1 MEGTGGLAL
10 DRERTIDLQ
19 AAESL
24 FLLGAVGGVSD
35 SQLPER
41 FASRRDEAAES
52 AFGALVDRHGPMV
65 MNVCRSVLRDEHEA
79 CDAYQA
85 TFLVLARRAGSLW
98 VRDSLGPWLH
108 QVARRTALSARSAVC
123 RRRRREAIAAGR
135 AARSYQDAPDD
146 HREVVHEEVDRLP
159 ETQRAPVVLCL
170 LEGLT
175 PEQAA
180 QRLGW
185 PAGTVRSRLARAKV
199 RLKSRLERRGLHP
212 TAMLATLRVGRPAAT
227 ALNHATTAAA
237 TRVAAGQAMGL
248 TASAGV
254 ATLVSGEL
262 RMTALRRIGMIAA
275 GVLAI
280 GVAATAAWSRVER
293 GDAPPQRDAP
303 PQAARSPAGA
313 RSSAPVPEAPDAA
326 RCQVAFLGPA
336 GLKVGWQVAGRPGAR
351 EFTAAPLEA
360 PARLEF
366 GPGATYRLKL
376 ANIPGRPNA
385 TLYPTLEIPPSS
397 PATAAFLAHAEI
409 PVQFTT
415 EDFDQAFDGESL
427 VVKAIYLPDLAHQEV
442 SVGGIESLVSTRVD
456 PGVDPVRE
464 AARRGAILAVVRL
477 GRIVVE
483 PKRRGPAPL
492 PMDRVPPTLPPAG
505 SAPARTEPRP
515 KATDAPTRGDARP
528 SALTGTRSP
537 AELVGHGA

>member
-1 MEGTGGLAL
+1 L
-10 DRERTIDLQ
+10 DRERTIDLRP
-19 AAESL
+19 AETL
-24 FLLGAVGGVSD
+24 FLLGAAGGLSD
-35 SQLPER
+35 LQLLER

-65 MNVCRSVLRDEHEA
+65 MNVCRGVLRDEHEA
-79 CDAYQA
+79 CDAFQA
-85 TFLVLARRAGSLW
+85 TFLVLAQRAGSLW

-108 QVARRTALSARSAVC
+108 RVARRTASSARSAAC

-135 AARSYQDAPDD
+135 AARSYEDAPDD

-159 ETQRAPVVLCL
+159 EPQRAPVVLCL

-212 TAMLATLRVGRPAAT
+212 TAMLATVRAGGPAPT
-227 ALNHATTAAA
+227 ALIHATTAAA
-237 TRVAAGQAMGL
+237 TRVAAGQATGL
-248 TASAGV
+248 AASAGV
-254 ATLVSGEL
+254 AALVSGEL

-280 GVAATAAWSRVER
+280 GVAATAAWSR
-293 GDAPPQRDAP
+293 GDKGNAP
-303 PQAARSPAGA
+303 PQAAPGPAGA
-313 RSSAPVPEAPDAA
+313 RSSAPAPETPAAA
-326 RCQVAFLGPA
+326 RCQVAFLGPT
-336 GLKVGWQVAGRPGAR
+336 GLKVGWQVVGRTGAR

-360 PARLEF
+360 PTRLGF

-376 ANIPGRPNA
+376 VDVPGRPAA
-385 TLYPTLEIPPSS
+385 TLYPTLEIPPPS

-409 PVQFTT
+409 PVQFTP
-415 EDFDQAFDGESL
+415 EDFDQAYDGGGL
-427 VVKAIYLPDLAHQEV
+427 VVKAIYLPDPAHQEV
-442 SVGGIESLVSTRVD
+442 AVTGVETLVSTRVE

-464 AARRGAILAVVRL
+464 AAGRGAILAVVRL

-483 PKRRGPAPL
+483 PKRPGPVPAPI
-492 PMDRVPPTLPPAG
+492 DGVPPTLPPAG
-505 SAPARTEPRP
+505 SATSRTEPRP
-515 KATDAPTRGDARP
+515 TPPGAAPRADARP
-528 SALTGTRSP
+528 SALWGVRSP
-537 AELVGHGA
+537 AEFVGHGV